1 MLGVGVE
8 QDDTPLAADRLGA
21 AVVDVGRRVKAN
33 AGVTVVL
40 VVPAEKAAA
49 VGPAVLVAAE
59 AVGEVW
65 SVLEGAKLR
74 F

>member
-1 MLGVGVE
+1 
-8 QDDTPLAADRLGA
+8 
-21 AVVDVGRRVKAN
+21 
-33 AGVTVVL
+33 VVL

>member
-1 MLGVGVE
+1 
-8 QDDTPLAADRLGA
+8 
-21 AVVDVGRRVKAN
+21 
-33 AGVTVVL
+33 
-40 VVPAEKAAA
+40 

>member
-1 MLGVGVE
+1 MLGVGIE

-21 AVVDVGRRVKAN
+21 SVVDVGRRVKAD

-49 VGPAVLVAAE
+49 VGPAVLVAVE
-59 AVGEVW
+59 AAGEVW